1 MSLDIFSSNS
11 SSSFIGGR
19 DLVVG
24 NPKVS
29 VSSYLVG
36 FRKWYAFHLTRRRK
50 KSVLSIKHFKYPMGF
65 AIGMFFVEY

>member
-11 SSSFIGGR
+11 SSSFIGGG

-29 VSSYLVG
+29 VLSDLVG

-50 KSVLSIKHFKYPMGF
+50 ESVLSIKLLRGVSEVHRFHTNF
-65 AIGMFFVEY
+65 